1 MPMIISMVACERKF
15 FSQKARSHP
24 SLRAFCH
31 AYKNKITQKT
41 HHSQLGSK
49 VTENHYINHSK
60 SILLFILLLQIK
72 KTGKQ
77 KHTHR
82 YREQIDDCKRGE
94 VRGVE
99 GG

>member
-1 MPMIISMVACERKF
+1 MPI
-15 FSQKARSHP
+15 
-24 SLRAFCH
+24 
-31 AYKNKITQKT
+31 KIKLHKRHIT
-41 HHSQLGSK
+41 SQLGSK

-60 SILLFILLLQIK
+60 SILFLVLLQIK
-72 KTGKQ
+72 KTSKQ
-77 KHTHR
+77 KNTHR